1 MEFDITH
8 LDKKTV
14 IQALF
19 AHAAPL
25 TLGKCEYDFRKKI
38 GDNVDGLPDSE
49 CELILKKIYQLDKGN
64 IRLLDYYKGKPMKL
78 NFDKKSNGQ
87 ILVDSD
93 GYDLRNGKYR
103 FFEAFLNIFMLD
115 EIFITKKGYRQFSL
129 TGLPEHLIRAKEQE
143 EKFKFILKH
152 TIAKENEFGKFYAI
166 DESQVKYT
174 PPFML

>member
-8 LDKKTV
+8 LDKKLV

-25 TLGKCEYDFRKKI
+25 TLGEYEYDFRKKM
-38 GDNVDGLPDSE
+38 GENVDGLPDKE
-49 CELILKKIYQLDKGN
+49 CEIILTEFYQLDKGN

-78 NFDKKSNGQ
+78 NFDKKSNGR
-87 ILVDSD
+87 ILVETD
-93 GYDLRNGKYR
+93 GYDSRNGKYR
-103 FFEAFLNIFMLD
+103 FLEAFLNIFMLD

-129 TGLPEHLIRAKEQE
+129 TGLPEHLIQPKEKE
-143 EKFKFILKH
+143 EKFKFILKN
-152 TIAKENEFGKFYAI
+152 TIAKENEFGKFFAI